1 MSLVLHLGDK
11 TMYCIVQQLQI
22 TLSKFR
28 ILAKLS
34 TNNSMKRISP
44 LILFLLL
51 AFQLRAQNVTVKGFI
66 KDAETNEPLP
76 GVSVLVKGTNQGT
89 ASGSN
94 GNYSIDV
101 PSGGVLT
108 FSFIGYAPKD
118 VTVGTQTTMDVSLNA
133 DTQVLSEVTVTALGI
148 KREKRALG
156 YAVSDVG
163 AENIANNGETN
174 PIASIAG
181 KVAGV
186 SISSTT
192 AGPTGSSRVVIRGIR
207 ELQGSNQPLYVID
220 GVPAVNGNIG
230 SASQWGGFDLGDG
243 LSDINPN
250 DIESIS
256 VLKGSAAAALYG
268 SRALNGVILITTKS
282 GKANKG
288 VGVELNSSF
297 TLDEIS
303 TRMDER
309 QKTYG
314 QGNDGVFPTDPLQ
327 ARNITSN
334 WGPKFTDFETIT
346 QADGTVRPYRYMD
359 DNIQDFF
366 RVGRTAMNTI
376 AVSGGK
382 DDNTVRMSYSNIAN
396 SDIVP
401 KSGYDKNIFAI
412 RATSKVTNKLSVDAK
427 INYMTEKVRNRP
439 ALTDEVNNIGNGLLG
454 LAANFDQA
462 WLQDYTNPDGTYK
475 NYTGNIYR
483 ANPYWT
489 LNKTFNRS
497 TKERAGGYLN
507 MNYTFNSMFSLNLQ
521 AGTDFFTFN
530 HENFYDKY
538 TPAYDGGA
546 LNQLSMN
553 TNETNFQ
560 GLFNFN
566 KDLGK
571 DFKISAMLGAN
582 LMKYRSKGNN
592 ISATQII
599 QPGTAN
605 LVNFTEKLIQPFDN
619 RKEIQSVFA
628 SAQLS
633 FREFLFLNVQ
643 GRNDWASTL
652 PPQNN
657 SFFYPSVDASFV
669 VTDAFKIESPVLSFA
684 KIRASLGQVGSD
696 FDPYKTTF
704 AYSLTG
710 RSIRG
715 LPMGEILG
723 GSIPNANLKPQI
735 KTSFELGTDI
745 RLYHDRVGLDF
756 TYYDEVTNDVLLDI
770 TVPETTGFNTA
781 SLNAAKLRNRGVE
794 ILLNT
799 TPVKLDNGFQ
809 WDLSLNFAKNV
820 NKVVELSELLE
831 TFTVAEA
838 RWAGATIIAEK
849 GKPFG
854 TIMGNGFL
862 RDANGNRVYNTSN
875 GEPLPTAR
883 PMALGNTLPDWTGGV
898 ITSVGYKGLQLKAAF
913 DVRVGGDL
921 FSMTNM
927 TMHMNGSHA
936 NTEEGREGWN
946 AYQRERQLA
955 QAAAQAAGQ
964 EANLDDPT
972 SPYYV
977 DRANRGFIGE
987 GVNQEGAPNTIPI
1000 SPAAYWQSIGNNIPE
1015 PFIYDASYIKLRDL
1029 GLNYTFSSS
1038 LLKKTPFKTITLGV
1052 IGRNLWIISKNTP
1065 NIDPE
1070 SNYNNGN
1077 GQGFEY
1083 GSLPGRRRYG
1093 FNLVVKF

>member
-1 MSLVLHLGDK
+1 
-11 TMYCIVQQLQI
+11 
-22 TLSKFR
+22 
-28 ILAKLS
+28 
-34 TNNSMKRISP
+34 MKNFFL
-44 LILFLLL
+44 LIFFLLL
-51 AFQLRAQNVTVKGFI
+51 TCQLHAQSVTVKGTI
-66 KDAETNEPLP
+66 TDSENKDPLP
-76 GVSVLVKGTNQGT
+76 GVSVLIKGTTQGT
-89 ASGSN
+89 ATTTN
-94 GNYSIDV
+94 GGYSIDV
-101 PSGGVLT
+101 PKGAVLT
-108 FSFIGYAPKD
+108 FSFIGYSAKE
-118 VTVGTQTTMDVSLNA
+118 VTVGSETIIDVSLSP
-133 DTQVLSEVTVTALGI
+133 DTQILSEVTVTALGI

-163 AENIANNGETN
+163 SENIANNGETN
-174 PIASIAG
+174 AIASIAG

-192 AGPTGSSRVVIRGIR
+192 AGATGSSRVVIRGIR

-288 VGVELNSSF
+288 IGIELNSSF
-297 TLDEIS
+297 TIDQIS

-309 QKTYG
+309 QKVYG

-327 ARNITSN
+327 SRNITSN

-346 QADGTVRPYRYMD
+346 QADGTVRPYKYMD

-366 RVGRTAMNTI
+366 RAGKTSMNTI

-382 DDNTVRMSYSNIAN
+382 DDNTVRLSYSNIAN

-412 RATSKVTNKLSVDAK
+412 RATSKITNNLTVDTK

-462 WLQDYTNPDGTYK
+462 WLQDYMNPDGTYK

-483 ANPYWT
+483 SNPYWT
-489 LNKTFNRS
+489 LNKTFNKS
-497 TKERAGGYLN
+497 TKERAGGYINLT
-507 MNYTFNSMFSLNLQ
+507 YKINSMFSLNLQ
-521 AGTDFFTFN
+521 AGTDFFSFN

-560 GLFNFN
+560 GLLNFN

-571 DFKISAMLGAN
+571 DFKISALAGAN
-582 LMKYRSKGNN
+582 LMRYRSKGDN

-599 QPGTAN
+599 EKGTAN

-633 FREFLFLNVQ
+633 FREYLFLNLQ

-669 VTDAFKIESPVLSFA
+669 ITDAFKIETPALSFA
-684 KIRASLGQVGSD
+684 KLRASYGQVGSD

-710 RSIRG
+710 RSLRG
-715 LPMGEILG
+715 FPMGEILG
-723 GSIPNANLKPQI
+723 TSIPNADLKPQI

-745 RLYHDRVGLDF
+745 RLLHDRIGLDL

-770 TVPETTGFNTA
+770 TVPETTGFNSA
-781 SLNAAKLRNRGVE
+781 SLNAAKLRNRGFE

-799 TPVKLDNGFQ
+799 VPVKLNNGFQ
-809 WDLSLNFAKNV
+809 WDLSFNFARNV
-820 NKVVELSELLE
+820 NEVVELSDLLE

-854 TIMGNGFL
+854 TIKGNGFL
-862 RDANGNRVYNTSN
+862 RDDNGNRVFNSSN
-875 GEPLPTAR
+875 GEPLPTTT
-883 PMALGNTLPDWTGGV
+883 PITLGNTLPDWTGGM
-898 ITSVGYKGLQLKAAF
+898 ITSVSFKGLQLKAAL
-913 DVRVGGDL
+913 DVRVGGDI

-936 NTEEGREGWN
+936 NTEEGRDSWN
-946 AYQRERQLA
+946 SYQQDR
-955 QAAAQAAGQ
+955 QAAQRAAAAAGA

-977 DRANRGFIGE
+977 NRANRGFIGA

-1015 PFIYDASYIKLRDL
+1015 PFIYDGGYIKLRDL

-1038 LLKKTPFKTITLGV
+1038 LLKKTPFKTVTFGV

-1083 GSLPGRRRYG
+1083 GSLPGRKRYG

>member
-1 MSLVLHLGDK
+1 
-11 TMYCIVQQLQI
+11 
-22 TLSKFR
+22 
-28 ILAKLS
+28 
-34 TNNSMKRISP
+34 MKRNFT
-44 LILFLLL
+44 LFCVMLFALCMSIPF
-51 AFQLRAQNVTVKGFI
+51 AQAQNTSQTFSIQGKVTEGKS
-66 KDAETNEPLP
+66 NEPLP
-76 GVSVLVKGTNQGT
+76 GVSVLIKGTNQGT
-89 ASGSN
+89 TSDAEGRYTIEAN
-94 GNYSIDV
+94 KGAILV
-101 PSGGVLT
+101 
-108 FSFIGYAPKD
+108 FSFIGYGSKE
-118 VTVGTQTTMDVSLNA
+118 VTIANQTTIDISLST
-133 DTQVLSEVTVTALGI
+133 DEQLLSEVTVTALGI
-148 KREKRALG
+148 KREKKALG

-163 AENIANNGETN
+163 SENIANNGETN

-186 SISSTT
+186 NISSTT

-230 SASQWGGFDLGDG
+230 SASEWGGFDLGDG

-268 SRALNGVILITTKS
+268 SRALNGVILITTKN

-288 VGVELNSSF
+288 IGVEFNSSF
-297 TLDEIS
+297 TLDQIS
-303 TRMDER
+303 TRMDAR

-314 QGNDGVFPTDPLQ
+314 QGNDGIFPTDPLQ

-334 WGPKFTDFETIT
+334 WGPRFEDFETIT

-359 DNIQDFF
+359 DNIQGFF
-366 RVGRTAMNTI
+366 RTGKTFMNTL

-382 DDNTVRMSYSNIAN
+382 DGNTVRLSYSNITN
-396 SDIVP
+396 EDIVP

-412 RATSKVTNKLSVDAK
+412 RATSKITEKLSVDTK
-427 INYMTEKVRNRP
+427 INYTLEQVRNRP
-439 ALTDEVNNIGNGLLG
+439 ALTDEVTNIGNGLLG

-462 WLQDYTNPDGTYK
+462 WLQDYMNPDGTYK

-497 TKERAGGYLN
+497 SKERTGGYINLTYKLN
-507 MNYTFNSMFSLNLQ
+507 HLFSLNLQ
-521 AGTDFFTFN
+521 AGTDFFSFT

-538 TPAYDGGA
+538 TPAFDGGA

-553 TNETNFQ
+553 TKETNFQ
-560 GLFNFN
+560 GLLNFN
-566 KDLGK
+566 KDLSSTLK
-571 DFKISAMLGAN
+571 LSAMLGAN

-592 ISATQII
+592 ISGTQII
-599 QPGTAN
+599 EPGTAN
-605 LVNFTEKLIQPFDN
+605 LVNFSEKLIQPFDN

-633 FREFLFLNVQ
+633 YKEFLFLNLQ

-657 SFFYPSVDASFV
+657 SFFYPSADVSFV
-669 VTDAFKIESPVLSFA
+669 LSDAFQISSPVLSFA
-684 KIRASLGQVGSD
+684 KLRTSLGQVGSD

-710 RSIRG
+710 RTIRG
-715 LPMGEILG
+715 YPMGEILG
-723 GSIPNANLKPQI
+723 GSIPNGQLKPQI
-735 KTSFELGTDI
+735 KTSFEIGADV
-745 RLYHDRVGLDF
+745 RLFQDRIGIDL

-794 ILLNT
+794 LLLTT
-799 TPVKLDNGFQ
+799 TPVRLDNGFQ

-820 NKVVELSELLE
+820 NKVVELSDLLE

-854 TIMGNGFL
+854 TIKGNGFL
-862 RDANGNRVYNTSN
+862 RDENGNRVFNSSN
-875 GEPLPTAR
+875 GEPLPTTQ
-883 PMALGNTLPDWTGGV
+883 PISLGNTLPNWTGGV
-898 ITSVGYKGLQLKAAF
+898 ITSVSYKGFQIKAAI
-913 DVRVGGDL
+913 DIRMGGDI
-921 FSMTNM
+921 FSMSNM

-936 NTEEGREGWN
+936 NTEAGRDSWN
-946 AYQRERQLA
+946 EYQQERQ
-955 QAAAQAAGQ
+955 AAQRAAQQAGQ
-964 EANLDDPT
+964 EANVDDPT

-977 DRANRGFIGE
+977 NRANRGYIGS
-987 GVNQEGAPNTIPI
+987 GVNQEGDVNNIAI

-1029 GLNYTFSSS
+1029 GLNYTFSSN
-1038 LLKKTPFKTITLGV
+1038 LLKKTPFKTVTLGV
-1052 IGRNLWIISKNTP
+1052 IGRNLWIIHKNTP

-1093 FNLVVKF
+1093 FNLIVKF